1 MLKNISY
8 NNLNVIDEIN
18 KLVGK
23 PYSFLEKIK
32 RGGVGSKKLLIT
44 KADKVIENLLLLDQN
59 INNCNIEIRSSGI
72 IIYFRSLLETYGLII
87 PYYKLVI
94 FKVSE
99 NEYTL
104 NVDSKFVKIKIK
116 SKKDYTFIRKI
127 MEEKAKN
134 TKNHTP

>member
-44 KADKVIENLLLLDQN
+44 KADKVIENLLILDQN

-87 PYYKLVI
+87 PYYKLVV

-99 NEYTL
+99 NEYTF

-116 SKKDYTFIRKI
+116 SEKDHAFIRKI

-134 TKNHTP
+134 TKNYIP

>member
-44 KADKVIENLLLLDQN
+44 KADKVIENLLILDQN
-59 INNCNIEIRSSGI
+59 INNCNIEIRSNGI

-87 PYYKLVI
+87 PYYKLVV

-99 NEYTL
+99 NEYTF

-116 SKKDYTFIRKI
+116 SEKDHAFIRKI

-134 TKNHTP
+134 TKNYIP

>member
-1 MLKNISY
+1 
-8 NNLNVIDEIN
+8 
-18 KLVGK
+18 
-23 PYSFLEKIK
+23 
-32 RGGVGSKKLLIT
+32 
-44 KADKVIENLLLLDQN
+44 
-59 INNCNIEIRSSGI
+59 
-72 IIYFRSLLETYGLII
+72 LETYGLII

>member
-59 INNCNIEIRSSGI
+59 INNCNIEIRSNGI

-116 SKKDYTFIRKI
+116 SEKDYTFIRKI

>member
-44 KADKVIENLLLLDQN
+44 KADKVIENLLILDQN

-87 PYYKLVI
+87 PYYKLVV

-99 NEYTL
+99 NEYTF

-116 SKKDYTFIRKI
+116 SEKDHAFIRKI
-127 MEEKAKN
+127 MEEKSKN
-134 TKNHTP
+134 TKNYIP

>member
-44 KADKVIENLLLLDQN
+44 KAAK
-59 INNCNIEIRSSGI
+59 
-72 IIYFRSLLETYGLII
+72 
-87 PYYKLVI
+87 PA
-94 FKVSE
+94 VSW
-99 NEYTL
+99 L
-104 NVDSKFVKIKIK
+104 PSRPPKIKI
-116 SKKDYTFIRKI
+116 
-127 MEEKAKN
+127 
-134 TKNHTP
+134 

>member
-23 PYSFLEKIK
+23 PHSFLEKIK

-44 KADKVIENLLLLDQN
+44 KADKVIENLLILDQN

-87 PYYKLVI
+87 PYYKLVV

-99 NEYTL
+99 NEYTF

-116 SKKDYTFIRKI
+116 SEKDHAFIRKI

-134 TKNHTP
+134 TKNYIP

>member
-44 KADKVIENLLLLDQN
+44 KADKVIENLLILDQN

-99 NEYTL
+99 NEYTF

-116 SKKDYTFIRKI
+116 SEKDHAFIRKI

-134 TKNHTP
+134 TKNYIP

>member
-32 RGGVGSKKLLIT
+32 RGGVGSEKLLIT
-44 KADKVIENLLLLDQN
+44 KADKIIENLLLLDQN
-59 INNCNIEIRSSGI
+59 INNCNIEIRSNGI

-87 PYYKLVI
+87 PYYKLVV

-99 NEYTL
+99 NEYCL
-104 NVDSKFVKIKIK
+104 L
-116 SKKDYTFIRKI
+116 YTSTSPRD
-127 MEEKAKN
+127 
-134 TKNHTP
+134 

>member
-8 NNLNVIDEIN
+8 NNLNDIDEIN
-18 KLVGK
+18 ILVGK

-32 RGGVGSKKLLIT
+32 RGGVGSNKLLIT
-44 KADKVIENLLLLDQN
+44 KADKVIENLLILDQN

-99 NEYTL
+99 NEYTF
-104 NVDSKFVKIKIK
+104 NVDSKFVKIKTK
-116 SKKDYTFIRKI
+116 SEKDHVFIRKI

-134 TKNHTP
+134 TKNYIP

>member
-44 KADKVIENLLLLDQN
+44 KADKVIESLLILDQN
-59 INNCNIEIRSSGI
+59 INNCNIEIRSNGI

-87 PYYKLVI
+87 PYYKLVV

-99 NEYTL
+99 NEYTF
-104 NVDSKFVKIKIK
+104 NVDSKFVKIKTK
-116 SKKDYTFIRKI
+116 SEKDQAFIRKI

-134 TKNHTP
+134 TKNYIP

>member
-23 PYSFLEKIK
+23 PYSFIEKIK

-44 KADKVIENLLLLDQN
+44 KADKVIENLLILDQN

-87 PYYKLVI
+87 PYYKLVV

-99 NEYTL
+99 NEYTF
-104 NVDSKFVKIKIK
+104 NVDSKFVKIKTK
-116 SKKDYTFIRKI
+116 SEKDHDFIRKI

-134 TKNHTP
+134 TKNNIP

>member
-44 KADKVIENLLLLDQN
+44 KADKVIENLLILDQN

-87 PYYKLVI
+87 PYYKLVV

-99 NEYTL
+99 NEYTF
-104 NVDSKFVKIKIK
+104 NVDSKFVKIKTK
-116 SKKDYTFIRKI
+116 SEKDHDFIRKI

-134 TKNHTP
+134 TKNNIP

>member
-44 KADKVIENLLLLDQN
+44 KADKIIENLLLLDQN

>member
-23 PYSFLEKIK
+23 PYSILEKIK

-44 KADKVIENLLLLDQN
+44 KADKVIESLLILDQN
-59 INNCNIEIRSSGI
+59 INNCNIEIRSNGI

-87 PYYKLVI
+87 PYYKLVV

-99 NEYTL
+99 NEYTF

-116 SKKDYTFIRKI
+116 SEKDHTFIRKI

>member
-1 MLKNISY
+1 MLMNISY

-23 PYSFLEKIK
+23 PYSFIEKIK

-44 KADKVIENLLLLDQN
+44 KADKVIENLLILDQN

-87 PYYKLVI
+87 PYYKLVV

-99 NEYTL
+99 NEYTF

-116 SKKDYTFIRKI
+116 SEKDHAFIRKI

-134 TKNHTP
+134 TKNYIP

>member
-104 NVDSKFVKIKIK
+104 NVDSKFIKIKIK

>member
-32 RGGVGSKKLLIT
+32 RGGVGSEKLLIT
-44 KADKVIENLLLLDQN
+44 KADKIIENLLLLDQN
-59 INNCNIEIRSSGI
+59 INNCNIEIRSNGI

-87 PYYKLVI
+87 PYYKLVV

-99 NEYTL
+99 NEYTI

-116 SKKDYTFIRKI
+116 SEKDHTFIRKI
-127 MEEKAKN
+127 LEEKSKN
-134 TKNHTP
+134 TKNYTP

>member
-44 KADKVIENLLLLDQN
+44 KADKLIENLLLLDQN

>member
-44 KADKVIENLLLLDQN
+44 KADKVIESLLILDQN
-59 INNCNIEIRSSGI
+59 INNCNIEIRSNGI

-87 PYYKLVI
+87 PYYKLVV

-99 NEYTL
+99 NEYTF

-116 SKKDYTFIRKI
+116 SEKDHTFIRKI

>member
-8 NNLNVIDEIN
+8 NTLNVIDEIN

-32 RGGVGSKKLLIT
+32 RGGVGSEKLLIT
-44 KADKVIENLLLLDQN
+44 KADKIIENLLLLDQN
-59 INNCNIEIRSSGI
+59 INNCNIEIRSNGI

-87 PYYKLVI
+87 PYYKLVV

-99 NEYTL
+99 NEYTI

-116 SKKDYTFIRKI
+116 SEKDRTFIKI
-127 MEEKAKN
+127 AQ
-134 TKNHTP
+134 

>member
-1 MLKNISY
+1 M
-8 NNLNVIDEIN
+8 
-18 KLVGK
+18 
-23 PYSFLEKIK
+23 
-32 RGGVGSKKLLIT
+32 IT
-44 KADKVIENLLLLDQN
+44 KADKVIENLLILDQN

-87 PYYKLVI
+87 PYYKLVV

-99 NEYTL
+99 NEYTF

-116 SKKDYTFIRKI
+116 SEKDHAFIRKI

-134 TKNHTP
+134 TKNYIP

>member
-8 NNLNVIDEIN
+8 NNLNIIDEIN

-23 PYSFLEKIK
+23 PYSFIEKIK

-44 KADKVIENLLLLDQN
+44 KADKVIENLLILDQN

-87 PYYKLVI
+87 PYYKLVV

-99 NEYTL
+99 NEYTF
-104 NVDSKFVKIKIK
+104 NVDSKFVKIKTK
-116 SKKDYTFIRKI
+116 SEKDHDFIRKI

-134 TKNHTP
+134 TKNNIP

>member
-32 RGGVGSKKLLIT
+32 RGGVGSEKLLIT
-44 KADKVIENLLLLDQN
+44 KADKIIENLLLLDQN
-59 INNCNIEIRSSGI
+59 INNCNIEIRSNGI

-87 PYYKLVI
+87 PYYKLVV

-99 NEYTL
+99 NEYTI

-116 SKKDYTFIRKI
+116 SEKDRTFIRKI
-127 MEEKAKN
+127 LEEKSKN
-134 TKNHTP
+134 TKNYTP

>member
-44 KADKVIENLLLLDQN
+44 KADKVIESLLILDQN
-59 INNCNIEIRSSGI
+59 INNCNIEIRSNGI

-87 PYYKLVI
+87 PYYKLVV

-99 NEYTL
+99 NEYTF

-116 SKKDYTFIRKI
+116 SEKDHAFIRKI

-134 TKNHTP
+134 TKNYIP

>member
-8 NNLNVIDEIN
+8 NNLSVIDEIN

-44 KADKVIENLLLLDQN
+44 KADKVIESLLILDQN

-87 PYYKLVI
+87 PYYKLVV

-99 NEYTL
+99 NEYTF

-116 SKKDYTFIRKI
+116 SEKDHTFIRKI
-127 MEEKAKN
+127 MEEKARY
-134 TKNHTP
+134 TKNYTP

>member
-8 NNLNVIDEIN
+8 NNPNVIDEIN

>member
-8 NNLNVIDEIN
+8 NNLNIIDEIN

-44 KADKVIENLLLLDQN
+44 KADKVIENLLILDQN

-87 PYYKLVI
+87 PYYKLVV

-99 NEYTL
+99 NEYTF
-104 NVDSKFVKIKIK
+104 NVDSKFLKIKTK
-116 SKKDYTFIRKI
+116 SEKDHAFIRKI

-134 TKNHTP
+134 TKNYIP

>member
-116 SKKDYTFIRKI
+116 SEKDYTFIRKI

>member
-44 KADKVIENLLLLDQN
+44 KADKTIENLLILDQN

-87 PYYKLVI
+87 PYYKLVV

-99 NEYTL
+99 NEYTF

-116 SKKDYTFIRKI
+116 SEKDHTFIRKI

-134 TKNHTP
+134 TKNYTP

>member
-44 KADKVIENLLLLDQN
+44 KADKVIENLLILDQN

-87 PYYKLVI
+87 PYYKLVV

-99 NEYTL
+99 NEYTF

-116 SKKDYTFIRKI
+116 SEKDHAYIRKI

-134 TKNHTP
+134 TKNYIP

>member
-44 KADKVIENLLLLDQN
+44 KADKVIENLLILDQN
-59 INNCNIEIRSSGI
+59 INNCNIEIRSNGI

-87 PYYKLVI
+87 PYHKLVV

-99 NEYTL
+99 NEYTF

-116 SKKDYTFIRKI
+116 SEKDHAFIRKI

-134 TKNHTP
+134 TKNYIP

>member
-8 NNLNVIDEIN
+8 NNLNIIDEIN

-23 PYSFLEKIK
+23 PYSFIEKIK

-44 KADKVIENLLLLDQN
+44 KADKVIENLLILDQN

-99 NEYTL
+99 NEYTF

-116 SKKDYTFIRKI
+116 SEKDHAFIRKI

-134 TKNHTP
+134 TKNYIP

>member
-18 KLVGK
+18 ILVGK

-32 RGGVGSKKLLIT
+32 RGGVGSNKLLIT
-44 KADKVIENLLLLDQN
+44 KADKVIENLLILDQN

-87 PYYKLVI
+87 PYYKLVV

-99 NEYTL
+99 NEYTF
-104 NVDSKFVKIKIK
+104 NVDSKFVKIKTK
-116 SKKDYTFIRKI
+116 SEKDHVFIRKI

-134 TKNHTP
+134 TKNYIP